1 LQERIDVVETRFARH
16 LRVVEVQCIL
26 NGAMTNDEISVGR
39 KSPVLAAALPLLVS
53 FICPLTASFSYLL
66 VTHGVAD
73 QASQHDADQA
83 RQRRQPCT
91 SSHNEIVD
99 GLGRPEQSAEQ
110 DLPLGPQFP
119 GPQSTQPTTL
129 PLDSRNFDSSI
140 NSENRGCSAG

>member
-1 LQERIDVVETRFARH
+1 MNDIPCLFQNAQHSHASVVGPLGLGNQEHHSRAVVGCLQERIDVVETRFARH

-53 FICPLTASFSYLL
+53 FICPLIASFSYLL

-99 GLGRPEQSAEQ
+99 GLGRPE
-110 DLPLGPQFP
+110 
-119 GPQSTQPTTL
+119 
-129 PLDSRNFDSSI
+129 
-140 NSENRGCSAG
+140 